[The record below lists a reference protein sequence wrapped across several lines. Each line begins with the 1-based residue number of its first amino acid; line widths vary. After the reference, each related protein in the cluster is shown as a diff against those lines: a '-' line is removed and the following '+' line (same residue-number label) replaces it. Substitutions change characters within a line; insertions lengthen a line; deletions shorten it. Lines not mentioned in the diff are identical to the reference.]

1 MKRAHCVMVRGCSY
15 RKAHRGALIFGLALA
30 GMALLPRP
38 AWSQSAWPSYPNN
51 TAISVIRSG
60 SVGVVMGTPRT
71 SLGRADNG
79 YKFRQSGRDRLHV
92 EQLGSWGGGVIGWNK
107 QAEGGEMSLGRRC

>member
-1 MKRAHCVMVRGCSY
+1 MQRAHCVMVRGCLY

-51 TAISVIRSG
+51 TGISVTSSG
-60 SVGVVMGTPRT
+60 NVGVGTRAPRT
-71 SLGRADNG
+71 SLDVAGPVAVTNSDN
-79 YKFRQSGRDRLHV
+79 
-92 EQLGSWGGGVIGWNK
+92 LGATDFTSSSWAPGAV
-107 QAEGGEMSLGRRC
+107 A